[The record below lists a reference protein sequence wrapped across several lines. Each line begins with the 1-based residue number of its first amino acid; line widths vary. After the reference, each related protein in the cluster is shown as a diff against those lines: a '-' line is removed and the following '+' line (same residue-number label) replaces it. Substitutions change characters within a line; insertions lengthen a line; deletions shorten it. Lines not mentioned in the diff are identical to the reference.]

1 MNILIAIS
9 ILTATVILGEFRHR
23 YQMVLEDQHGQ
34 KHKHDNESADFKA

>member
-23 YQMVLEDQHGQ
+23 YQMVIENQHDQTP
-34 KHKHDNESADFKA
+34 ADLKA